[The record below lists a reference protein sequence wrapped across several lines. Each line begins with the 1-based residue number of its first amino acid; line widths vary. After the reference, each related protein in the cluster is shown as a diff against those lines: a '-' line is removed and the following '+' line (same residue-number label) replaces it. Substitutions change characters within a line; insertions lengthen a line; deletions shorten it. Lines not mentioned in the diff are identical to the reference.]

1 MFPSYSFFWQVFIHN
16 PHSRNLS
23 GGRASEL
30 SLDSD
35 ISLLSI
41 NKGISAVAAGSL
53 DPVGVSDMLLVGT
66 QTDLLAYD
74 VQNNTD
80 VFYKEVVLLCLC
92 FNKKKMTFKV
102 LMCPDERRN
111 IEIFKA

>member
-1 MFPSYSFFWQVFIHN
+1 MQVFIHN
-16 PHSRNLS
+16 PHSRTLS

-41 NKGISAVAAGSL
+41 NKSVSSVAAGSL
-53 DPVGVSDMLLVGT
+53 DPVGVSDMLMVGT

-80 VFYKEVVLLCLC
+80 AFYKEVSLKNILQGQILLFQFYFEIQLEPFETVLLSG
-92 FNKKKMTFKV
+92 
-102 LMCPDERRN
+102 
-111 IEIFKA
+111 